1 MVFDM
6 HKARI
11 VGVSGHANSGK
22 DTIAEHLIYE
32 HGFVR
37 VALADPIKRFAY
49 HVFEFSRQQLWGPS
63 SSRNK
68 VDNRYYPDSEAWTSA
83 LQNLTSKGGN
93 FISEVLNTSD
103 EAVLSA
109 AYKSLVNWFF
119 WLRTEHPNLSPRVML
134 QTLGTE
140 WGREHIDPDIWVN
153 ALLRTAKLLLHEDG
167 NTTLWSYDPLLG
179 PVSTERSSLRG
190 VVVSDI
196 RFENEFVAI
205 QREGGSVIRV
215 VRPETDSAA
224 KSIGIAGH
232 ESELQEFSLDN
243 VNFLVQNDK
252 SLEELYSSVDLF
264 IRAMFSEF

>member
-1 MVFDM
+1 M

-11 VGVSGHANSGK
+11 IGVSGHANSGK

-63 SSRNK
+63 ASRNK
-68 VDNRYYPDSEAWTSA
+68 VDHRYYADSEAWNLA
-83 LQNLTSKGGN
+83 LANLTSKGPA
-93 FISEVLNTSD
+93 FVAEVLNTAD
-103 EAVLSA
+103 EEKLSSS
-109 AYKSLVNWFF
+109 YKTLVNWFF
-119 WLRTEHPNLSPRVML
+119 WLRVEHPNLSPRIML

-140 WGREHIDPDIWVN
+140 WGRKYVDPDIWVN

-190 VVVSDI
+190 VVISDI
-196 RFENEFVAI
+196 RFENELVAI
-205 QREGGSVIRV
+205 QREGGSIIRV
-215 VRPETDSAA
+215 IRPETDSDA
-224 KSIGIAGH
+224 KNLGIVGH
-232 ESELQEFSLDN
+232 ESEVQEFSLDN

-252 SLEELYSSVDLF
+252 SLSDLYSSIDLF
-264 IRAMFSEF
+264 LQAMFSDF